1 MISERLSLVF
11 ATILKTLDFE
21 DKEQDNRSMNT
32 IYLCNYYIDSMR
44 YTASLCRQTDDPID
58 IKVDPQT
65 ILKLTDLQLFPK
77 VDVKGFDEVFLTLNI
92 LLISPPYPFINSLV
106 DQTKFI
112 TEVLLK
118 KTDE

>member
-1 MISERLSLVF
+1 ME
-11 ATILKTLDFE
+11 TMD
-21 DKEQDNRSMNT
+21 
-32 IYLCNYYIDSMR
+32 LCNYYIDSMR

-65 ILKLTDLQLFPK
+65 ILKLTDLQFFPQH
-77 VDVKGFDEVFLTLNI
+77 VTTRCFEEVFLTLNM
-92 LLISPPYPFINSLV
+92 LLISPPYPFVNSLV

-112 TEVLLK
+112 TEALLE